1 MQDQSNWREKRTY
14 NQTLLDEWKLN
25 CENFKKNYRITL
37 WLHLKLGKDFLN
49 KTENIQSTKEKN
61 DKFDSIFLRFSM
73 TKYAIKKFKD
83 NQLSLVIVN
92 SYR

>member
-61 DKFDSIFLRFSM
+61 DKFDSIFLGFSM